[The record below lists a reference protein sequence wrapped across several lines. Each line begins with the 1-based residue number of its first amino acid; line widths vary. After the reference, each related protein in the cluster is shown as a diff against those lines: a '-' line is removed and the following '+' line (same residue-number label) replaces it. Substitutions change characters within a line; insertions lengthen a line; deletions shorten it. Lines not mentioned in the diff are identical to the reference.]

1 MKRMVNAIYNLA
13 EECLSWEE
21 VNLLI
26 KDLKPLMYYK
36 LDEENDDWIYK
47 QAVRDV
53 GNMLQEKKNP
63 DDEYELRQQI
73 EEEQS

>member
-1 MKRMVNAIYNLA
+1 
-13 EECLSWEE
+13 
-21 VNLLI
+21 
-26 KDLKPLMYYK
+26 MYYK